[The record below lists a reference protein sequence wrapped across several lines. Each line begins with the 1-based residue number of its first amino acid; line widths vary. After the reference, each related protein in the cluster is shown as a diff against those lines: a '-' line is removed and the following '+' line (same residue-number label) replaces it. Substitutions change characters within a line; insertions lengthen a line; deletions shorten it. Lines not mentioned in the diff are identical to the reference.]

1 MKPLKVLSI
10 SIFLILHFTLL
21 FSQTVKD
28 LSDKR
33 KNIEQNIKR
42 LNVLISETSSS
53 KNTSMNE
60 MSLIRSKL
68 NLKKQ
73 LISQIDNEISY
84 LEKQIFLSRGC
95 IDSLTCTLQKRNN
108 EFANVIQKS
117 FNNRDVKYVFI
128 YLLSSQNFNQ
138 AYLRAKFFKQIMQY
152 QSQKLEEIK
161 TIINERSVHSAMLQ
175 TNVSALQVKK
185 NERKSEINILNSD
198 IVDYEAK
205 ILSYQKREKQLRTEL
220 QEETKKALAI
230 ENQIKRIIEEERR
243 KRETDSKRKIVDVKL
258 GKNFSDNIGLFP
270 SPVRNAVVTS
280 TFGEHN
286 HPVLKGVKINNNG
299 IDFSV
304 PSGSAIYS
312 IFDGEISKIF
322 NVPLS
327 GVAII
332 IRHGNFF
339 TVYSNLRDVVVKL
352 GDKVTKMQKLGEIE
366 SGDENNGILHF
377 EIWNERSPENP
388 AKWLSEFR

>member
-1 MKPLKVLSI
+1 M
-10 SIFLILHFTLL
+10 L
-21 FSQTVKD
+21 FSQTVKE

-33 KNIEQNIKR
+33 KSIEQNIKR
-42 LNVLISETSSS
+42 LNVLISETTNS
-53 KNTSMNE
+53 KKTSMNE

-68 NLKKQ
+68 NFKKQ
-73 LISQIDNEISY
+73 LITQIDNEISY
-84 LEKQIFLSRGC
+84 LEKQIFISRTC
-95 IDSLTCTLQKRNN
+95 IDSLTCTLMHRNN

-117 FNNRDVKYVFI
+117 FNNRDQKYVFM

-138 AYLRAKFFKQIMQY
+138 AYLRVKFFKQIMQY

-175 TNVSALQVKK
+175 TNVTAMQVKK

-205 ILSYQKREKQLRTEL
+205 IVSFQKREKQLRQEL
-220 QEETKKALAI
+220 QEESKKALAI
-230 ENQIKRIIEEERR
+230 ENQIKRIIEEERK
-243 KRETDSKRKIVDVKL
+243 KREVDSKRKTVDIKL
-258 GKNFSDNIGLFP
+258 GKNFSDNMGLFP
-270 SPVRNAVVTS
+270 SPVRNGIVTS
-280 TFGEHN
+280 TFGERN

-299 IDFSV
+299 IDFTV
-304 PSGSAIYS
+304 PAGSGIYS

-366 SGDENNGILHF
+366 SGDETNGVLHF